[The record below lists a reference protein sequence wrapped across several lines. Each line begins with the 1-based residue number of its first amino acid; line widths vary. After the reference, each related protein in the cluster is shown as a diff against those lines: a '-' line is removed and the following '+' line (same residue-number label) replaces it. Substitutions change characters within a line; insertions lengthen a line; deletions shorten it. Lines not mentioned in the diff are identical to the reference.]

1 MISIEFIEPQEPN
14 KPQPPAFWQASVR
27 RRFQGWIA
35 EYSPDAVSRMVLTLL
50 IEKYVAGDEAAIFGK
65 MKQLVR
71 DEHYSLCG
79 MFKSLFDYLG
89 INDDYLSWAE
99 NDA

>member
-1 MISIEFIEPQEPN
+1 MITIEFIEPQEPN
-14 KPQPPAFWQASVR
+14 KPQPPAFWQAGVR
-27 RRFQGWIA
+27 RRFQGWLA

>member
-1 MISIEFIEPQEPN
+1 MISIEFIEPQELN
-14 KPQPPAFWQASVR
+14 KPQPPAFW
-27 RRFQGWIA
+27 RFQGWIA
-35 EYSPDAVSRMVLTLL
+35 EYSPDTVSRMVLTLL